1 MNENN
6 ITSDSSQEEQE
17 IDLLE
22 LASKLWAK
30 RRTIIKWTLIGAVW
44 GLVIAFSIPKEYTAS
59 VKLAPETSNNKTGGA
74 GGLGAL
80 ASLAGISM
88 GTGSSAD
95 AVYPELYPDVVS
107 SIPFAVG
114 LLNVKLDTKNGEE
127 TVQAIL
133 EDHTTSPWW
142 SHIMNAPFAVIGGI
156 KSLFS
161 SDKKEENRDGSINPY
176 HLTSKQAALVESLN
190 NRISANVDT
199 KTSVVT
205 ISATMQDAITSAQL
219 ADTVMARLKEYVVDY
234 RTSKARQDLEY
245 AKKINEE
252 ARAEY
257 YEAQKLYASAVDRNQ
272 GLSKQSASI
281 EIDRLENEK
290 ELAFNVYNTAAQQV
304 KMAEAKVQE
313 TTPVFAVVQPA
324 TVPVRPSKPSKPMI
338 LIGFMFLFFVA
349 SSAYILFA
357 PSLIEGFKAHRN
369 DEGSEKA

>member
-30 RRTIIKWTLIGAVW
+30 RRTIIKWTLIGAVC

-59 VKLAPETSNNKTGGA
+59 VKLAPETSNSKTGGA

-107 SIPFAVG
+107 SIPFTVG
-114 LLNVKLDTKNGEE
+114 LLNVKLETKNGEE
-127 TVQAIL
+127 TVQTIL
-133 EDHTTSPWW
+133 EDHTSAPWW
-142 SHIMNAPFAVIGGI
+142 SYIMKAPGAIIGGI
-156 KSLFS
+156 KSIFS
-161 SDKKEENRDGSINPY
+161 SDKDDEKDMAIDPY
-176 HLTSKQAALVESLN
+176 HLTPKQAGLVESLN
-190 NRISANVDT
+190 KCISANVDT

-205 ISATMQDAITSAQL
+205 ISATLQDAVASAQL

-245 AKKINEE
+245 AKKINNE

>member
-1 MNENN
+1 MNENIN
-6 ITSDSSQEEQE
+6 TSDATQEEQE

-30 RRTIIKWTLIGAVW
+30 RRTIIKWTLIGAVC

-59 VKLAPETSNNKTGGA
+59 VKLAPETSNNKTGAA

-80 ASLAGISM
+80 ASIAGISM

-95 AVYPELYPDVVS
+95 AVYPELYPDVVL
-107 SIPFAVG
+107 SIPFTVG
-114 LLNVKLDTKNGEE
+114 LLNVKLDTKDGEE
-127 TVQAIL
+127 TVQSIL
-133 EDHTTSPWW
+133 EDHTSAPWW
-142 SHIMNAPFAVIGGI
+142 SYIMKAPGAIIGGV
-156 KSLFS
+156 KSIFS
-161 SDKKEENRDGSINPY
+161 SDKDDEKDGVIDPY
-176 HLTSKQAALVESLN
+176 HLTPKQAALVESLN
-190 NRISANVDT
+190 SCISANVDT

-205 ISATMQDAITSAQL
+205 ISATLQDALAAAQL

-234 RTSKARQDLEY
+234 RTSKSRQDLEY
-245 AKKINEE
+245 AKKINDE

-257 YEAQKLYASAVDRNQ
+257 YGAQKQYASAVDRNQ

-290 ELAFNVYNTAAQQV
+290 ELAFNVYTTAAQQV

-369 DEGSEKA
+369 VEGSEKV

>member
-1 MNENN
+1 MNEIN
-6 ITSDSSQEEQE
+6 ITSDPNQEEQE

-22 LASKLWAK
+22 LASKLWEK
-30 RRTIIKWTLIGAVW
+30 RRTIIKCTLIGAVC

-59 VKLAPETSNNKTGGA
+59 VKLAPETSNSKTGSA

-80 ASLAGISM
+80 AAMAGISM

-107 SIPFAVG
+107 SIPFTVG
-114 LLNVKLDTKNGEE
+114 LLNVKLDTKDGEE
-127 TVQAIL
+127 TVQSIL
-133 EDHTTSPWW
+133 EDHTSSPWW
-142 SHIMNAPFAVIGGI
+142 THIMGLPGTIIGGV

-161 SDKKEENRDGSINPY
+161 SKKEDEEDSIIDPY
-176 HLTSKQAALVESLN
+176 HLTAKQAALVGSLN
-190 NRISANVDT
+190 NCISANVDT

-205 ISATMQDAITSAQL
+205 ISATMQDAVASAQL

-234 RTSKARQDLEY
+234 RTGKARQDLEY
-245 AKKINEE
+245 AKKINDE

-257 YEAQKLYASAVDRNQ
+257 YEAQKRYASAVDRNQ
-272 GLSKQSASI
+272 GLSTRVASI
-281 EIDRLENEK
+281 DIDRLENES
-290 ELAFNVYNTAAQQV
+290 ELAFNIYNNTAQQV
-304 KMAEAKVQE
+304 KIAEAKVQE

-324 TVPVRPSKPSKPMI
+324 TVPVRASKPSKPMI
-338 LIGFMFLFFVA
+338 LVGFMFLFFVA

-369 DEGSEKA
+369 GDGSEKA